1 MDPTGLEQDGF
12 KFAKSAVELDEKG
25 HYIEAIFYYKEAI
38 EALRNAAIAGSKI
51 DCAAKADEY
60 SKRVEELA
68 KFLAQKTQQQSIKR
82 SPSHHTSQDE
92 QRGKFLIKQ
101 ALEQDEKG
109 NENEALELYLQAAE
123 LCIKARDVPG
133 TTPASRKQLEGL
145 AKQALTRAEDIKG
158 IKKMEDE
165 FDEKIAGL
173 PDVVNNDFPPINS
186 SKTENKNAKAKPKSP
201 NPPRKPLGPDFTK
214 NDGRNTSAPNPF
226 RPTVSQSRPSTTTAQ
241 SSGGGYTKEEIAV
254 LRSTSFINKREYVPF
269 MSVDLRERFA
279 FPVPFTDKSG
289 LLELSAKQK
298 KRLKSWMRPN
308 EFAEDPQMIMAV
320 SSFSI
325 KQTVV
330 SDCSFVASLAISAA
344 YERRFRKKLITSIIY
359 PQNKKGEPMYNPC
372 GKYMVKLNLNG
383 VPRKVIIDDYLPCD
397 NRGELLCSYS
407 SNRNELW
414 VALIEKAYLKVMGGY
429 DFPGSNSNIDLHAL
443 TGWIPE
449 RQSLREDTFN
459 KDHFFDKI
467 FDRFHKGHCLATIS
481 TGPMTPEEE
490 DRTGLVPTHAYAVL
504 DIRKVQGLQMLQ
516 LKNPWSHLR
525 WKGRY
530 GAEDEERWTP
540 KLRKALNYDNKLAQ
554 QYDNGVFW
562 IDYDSALHFYDTF
575 YVSWN
580 PDLFPKTTCCHYS
593 WMAHDGPEKDS
604 YSLGDNPQFSLE
616 VRNPQQSAVWVL
628 LTRHITDKDDFA
640 QNQEFITML
649 VYKNEGKRVYYP
661 HSPSPYI
668 DGVRINS
675 PHYLTRIQVPAAK
688 TSPNRFTLVVSQYE
702 KHKNI
707 QYTIRVY
714 ATAEFALKKILD
726 PYKFKK
732 RISGNWTKENA
743 GGCANHRD
751 TYNRNP
757 IYQINLNSQQQGNI
771 KLLIELR
778 GPKVFSVGFDVSCV
792 DTKNGD
798 KPFKQEM
805 SGNFRSGY
813 SMLELDVP
821 PGIYNIIPCTFMQ
834 NKISPFFLDIST
846 SCEGTKIVKVK

>member
-1 MDPTGLEQDGF
+1 MVMDPTGLEQDGF
-12 KFAKSAVELDEKG
+12 KFAKSAVELDGKG
-25 HYIEAIFYYKEAI
+25 HFLEAIFYYKEAI

-51 DCAAKADEY
+51 ECAAKADEY

-68 KFLAQKTQQQSIKR
+68 QFYNAQKTQQQTR
-82 SPSHHTSQDE
+82 SPSNHTSQDE
-92 QRGKFLIKQ
+92 QRAKFLIKQ
-101 ALEQDEKG
+101 ALEQDEQG
-109 NENEALELYLQAAE
+109 NESEALELYLQAAE
-123 LCIKARDVPG
+123 LCIQARDIPG
-133 TTPASRKQLEGL
+133 TTSASRQQLGGL
-145 AKQALTRAEDIKG
+145 AKHALTRAEDIKG
-158 IKKMEDE
+158 IKQKQDE
-165 FDEKIAGL
+165 IEEKLAGL
-173 PDVVNNDFPPINS
+173 PDIVNDNKLAVNPS
-186 SKTENKNAKAKPKSP
+186 SKTFPKNTSTKPKSP
-201 NPPRKPLGPDFTK
+201 NPPRKPLGPDFRM
-214 NDGRNTSAPNPF
+214 NDDKNTSASRAPPAKQP
-226 RPTVSQSRPSTTTAQ
+226 RPINTTVQ
-241 SSGGGYTKEEIAV
+241 SSGEGYSKEEIDV

-269 MSVDLRERFA
+269 MSVDLKERFA
-279 FPVPFTDKSG
+279 FPVPFSDKSG
-289 LLELSAKQK
+289 LLELSEKQK
-298 KRLKSWMRPN
+298 KRLKSWMRPS
-308 EFAEDPQMIMAV
+308 EFADDPQMIMAV

-383 VPRKVIIDDYLPCD
+383 VPRKVIIDDRLPCD

-414 VALIEKAYLKVMGGY
+414 VSLIEKAYLKVMGGY

-449 RQSLREDTFN
+449 RQSLRENNFN
-459 KDHFFDKI
+459 KDHFFDKV

-481 TGPMTPEEE
+481 TGPMTTQEE
-490 DRTGLVPTHAYAVL
+490 DRTGLVATHAYAVL
-504 DIRKVQGLQMLQ
+504 DIRKVNGLQMLQ

-525 WKGRY
+525 WKGRF
-530 GAEDEERWTP
+530 GCEDEERWTP

-562 IDYDSALHFYDTF
+562 IDYDSALNFYDTF

-604 YSLGDNPQFSLE
+604 YSLGNNPQFSLE
-616 VRNPQQSAVWVL
+616 VRNQQQSAVWVL

-640 QNQEFITML
+640 ENKEFITML
-649 VYKNEGKRVYYP
+649 VYKNEGKKVYYP

-675 PHYLTRIQVPAAK
+675 PHYLTKIQVPAAK
-688 TSPNRFTLVVSQYE
+688 TSSNRFTLVVSQYE

-714 ATAEFALKKILD
+714 ATAEFALKKIMD
-726 PYKFKK
+726 PYRFKK

-751 TYNRNP
+751 TYNKNP
-757 IYQINLNSQQQGNI
+757 IFQVNLTSQQQGNTQ
-771 KLLIELR
+771 LLIELR
-778 GPKVFSVGFDVSCV
+778 GPKTFSVGFDVTCV
-792 DTKNGD
+792 DTKTGD
-798 KPFKQEM
+798 LPFKQEM
-805 SGNFRSGY
+805 SGNFRTGY
-813 SMLELDVP
+813 SMLALEVP
-821 PGIYNIIPCTFMQ
+821 PGIYNIIPCTFLQ
-834 NKISPFFLDIST
+834 NRISPFFLDIST
-846 SCEGTKIVKVK
+846 SCEGTKIAKVK